1 MGVKFN
7 WTVGYESEKAH
18 ALQPW
23 GFLISIDSIEQTL
36 TQYELEH
43 AFPPTESARNMIPQ
57 LLAQQINSETGLD
70 FDAFSV
76 KKWFFGK
83 DDYAVRMYSPE
94 AYIMF
99 KLVYGGQSA
108 TDNEPQ

>member
-1 MGVKFN
+1 MGVRFN
-7 WTVGYESEKAH
+7 WTVGYESEKNF

-36 TQYELEH
+36 TEYELEH
-43 AFPPTESARNMIPQ
+43 AFPPTESARS
-57 LLAQQINSETGLD
+57 LLPELLSHQINSDTGISYDL
-70 FDAFSV
+70 FKV
-76 KKWFFGK
+76 KKWYFGQE
-83 DDYAVRMYSPE
+83 DYSVKLYSEE